1 MTLAEI
7 KSAIDE
13 MALQDKLAIEAYAR
27 AASLTAT
34 PSFQLEMQERAKA
47 MESGVA
53 FSSNDVRE
61 LHDLMTRKGL

>member
-1 MTLAEI
+1 MTIAEI

-13 MALQDKLAIEAYAR
+13 MDLPDKLAIEAYAR

-34 PSFQLEMQERAKA
+34 PSYQMEMQARAKV
-47 MESGVA
+47 MESGGA
-53 FSSNDVRE
+53 FSSQDVRE